1 MTPSRKPRSI
11 AATPE
16 GIQKLKD
23 ARKEKGLTNQTISD
37 ETYKKYGNAGISE
50 ASVNNFITKKKP
62 VQPESVI
69 KIIEVLGL
77 KPEDIV
83 ALEEWQIVTGEVKRH
98 KNSKNK
104 PINWHEIC
112 QKQATE
118 RQKITTN
125 SLTFKDGI
133 KHNREQLYVPLGLVE
148 RKKRERRTDESSAEK
163 GSQMY
168 APETYEV
175 TQTYA
180 QKRFFEEVIQQG
192 KSNSQ
197 GKRLA
202 VIGEPGAG
210 KTTLLQELEQ
220 WVLNQTDLIPVWVSL
235 ASLGE
240 KTLEDYL
247 LNNWLKEVRE
257 LIQVTPEDMEA
268 LKQLFEDKKVWLLL
282 DGADEMSGR
291 SQNLLGDIA
300 SQINGWLASARVIL
314 TCRLNVWD
322 GEKNAL
328 DTFDTYRTLEFSY
341 PEQVHLFIEKWFDS
355 PQSLKGEKGESL
367 AVELKRQLE
376 EPNQSRIRDLIKNP
390 LRLALLCR
398 TWQRRRGN
406 LPETQAELY
415 GRFVEDFYIWK
426 GDKFPTSSQQR
437 KRLNQGLGQLA
448 LRAIE
453 GEKSRFRLTH
463 GFVCQVLGEPDT
475 ELHQLALELGW
486 LNRVGVAAEN
496 PDEPVYAFYHPTFE
510 EYFAALAVE
519 DWDYFLTKDHVNF
532 PVEGKKY
539 RIFESQWKQV
549 ILLWLGREDVG
560 DDQKEAFI
568 QKLVEFED
576 GCGEWNYDVILD
588 RGFYEYRAYFLAAAG
603 IAEFKDC
610 SKADDIVN
618 KIIEL
623 CFEYLRMRASIF
635 LMLVIREANV
645 ALFETAQQ
653 IVIDRLIQ
661 LLVQTSDAHQDI
673 AKVLGEIAIGKQTV
687 INKLIKLI
695 EKKSHTNLAMSLL
708 KILGKIALGNQG
720 AIDFLVKFIKSSQD
734 EATCKEAIAILGE
747 IGVHNQT
754 AINFLSERITV
765 TKDECTLLQ
774 VAESL
779 GKIDYNK
786 QKAIDIIVELL
797 KNTPSKSTREKAVN
811 SLEKI
816 GLNNQTAI
824 IALVELLNTIRN
836 EEPYGVNK
844 SIPFFLTVTNQST
857 CRQVVRILG
866 TIAAENQTAID
877 ALINLFTTTKDQV
890 IRDQTANS
898 LEEIARG
905 NKKAIKELNDYIT
918 HSQDEQIRKQAENL
932 LWKIDPKSPTEIRDL
947 SISSTLRYMALE
959 QQSILAK
966 AELNTSEIE
975 IEIDNLLG
983 SILQIEN
990 PNNLKKAIDSLQ
1002 RILLISEKIRPLA
1015 KILQIDLTSRLHFL
1029 PKVVIALRDC
1039 LSNKTFENDFN
1050 KFDKCYKIIWHCAA
1064 NLPYPQFY
1072 QIWHH
1077 PVEMTHPEVEDNTPV
1092 GNATVQSLETQ
1103 VTDLCIQLQNRPIF
1117 CLDAEIL
1124 ETETDP
1130 GEIAQT
1136 LCELIWKQ
1144 ALPNQQYP
1152 EVSNAAQLRR
1162 HLNELQLKLNQ
1173 PQALLLT
1180 NCEHPTPKLTAFCH
1194 KLTNTIAIAF
1204 LTEEPLEAPLKGFP
1218 PNQPNL
1224 LSAIETWLEEV

>member
-112 QKQATE
+112 QKQATQ

-133 KHNREQLYVPLGLVE
+133 NHSREQLYVPLGLVE
-148 RKKRERRTDESSAEK
+148 RKKRERRTDELFPEK

-192 KSNSQ
+192 KSNCQ

-220 WVLNQTDLIPVWVSL
+220 WVLDRTDLIPVWVSL

-247 LNNWLKEVRE
+247 LNNWLKEVLE

-268 LKQLFEDKKVWLLL
+268 LKQLFEEKKVWLLL

-291 SQNLLGDIA
+291 SQNVLKDIA
-300 SQINGWLASARVIL
+300 SQINGWLASAKVIL

-328 DTFDTYRTLEFSY
+328 DAFDTYRTLEFSY
-341 PEQVHLFIEKWFDS
+341 PEQVHLFIENWFDP
-355 PQSLKGEKGESL
+355 PQPPFLRGENGENGENGESL

-415 GRFVEDFYIWK
+415 GRFVEDLYIWK
-426 GDKFPTSSQQR
+426 RDEFPTTSQQR
-437 KRLNQGLGQLA
+437 KRLNQGLGELA

-475 ELHQLALELGW
+475 ELHHLALELGW

-510 EYFAALAVE
+510 EYFAALTVE
-519 DWDYFLTKDHVNF
+519 NWDYFLPKDHVNF

-560 DDQKEAFI
+560 DDRKEEFI

-576 GCGEWNYDVILD
+576 GCGEWNFEKVD
-588 RGFYEYRAYFLAAAG
+588 RGFYEYQAYFLAAAA
-603 IAEFKDC
+603 INEFKAC
-610 SKADDIVN
+610 SLASEIVRQVVKWGFGYFNIEKQEWQTFLNPIEEGARETIPETIRQMAISELINILEHCPDENTRREMAECLWKIDPGNPEAIAALVKVIANTEDEWTRNEAVESLEKIGQGNLKAIAGLVN
-618 KIIEL
+618 VIATTESDFTRRQAIE
-623 CFEYLRMRASIF
+623 S
-635 LMLVIREANV
+635 
-645 ALFETAQQ
+645 
-653 IVIDRLIQ
+653 
-661 LLVQTSDAHQDI
+661 
-673 AKVLGEIAIGKQTV
+673 LGEIDP
-687 INKLIKLI
+687 
-695 EKKSHTNLAMSLL
+695 
-708 KILGKIALGNQG
+708 GNP
-720 AIDFLVKFIKSSQD
+720 
-734 EATCKEAIAILGE
+734 EAIAGLVNVIDTTE
-747 IGVHNQT
+747 DEWT
-754 AINFLSERITV
+754 RRRAI
-765 TKDECTLLQ
+765 
-774 VAESL
+774 ESL
-779 GKIDYNK
+779 GKIGQGNPE
-786 QKAIDIIVELL
+786 AIAGLVNVIDTTEDEW
-797 KNTPSKSTREKAVN
+797 TRRRAIE
-811 SLEKI
+811 SLGKI
-816 GLNNQTAI
+816 GQGNPEAI
-824 IALVELLNTIRN
+824 AALVNVIATTEDEWTRRRAIESLGEIDPGNPEAIAGL
-836 EEPYGVNK
+836 VNVIATTEDEWTRRRAIE
-844 SIPFFLTVTNQST
+844 S
-857 CRQVVRILG
+857 LG
-866 TIAAENQTAID
+866 KIGQGNPEAIAALVNVIATTEDEWTRGQATGSLWEIGQGNPVAI
-877 ALINLFTTTKDQV
+877 AGLVKVIATTKNES
-890 IRDQTANS
+890 IRRWLAVVS
-898 LEEIARG
+898 LG
-905 NKKAIKELNDYIT
+905 K
-918 HSQDEQIRKQAENL
+918 
-932 LWKIDPKSPTEIRDL
+932 
-947 SISSTLRYMALE
+947 
-959 QQSILAK
+959 ILA
-966 AELNTSEIE
+966 TSQQYA
-975 IEIDNLLG
+975 G
-983 SILQIEN
+983 VVSA
-990 PNNLKKAIDSLQ
+990 LK
-1002 RILLISEKIRPLA
+1002 
-1015 KILQIDLTSRLHFL
+1015 
-1029 PKVVIALRDC
+1029 DC
-1039 LSNKTFENDFN
+1039 LSDEIYQNN
-1050 KFDKCYKIIWHCAA
+1050 FDRFYETYKVIWNCAE

-1072 QIWHH
+1072 QAWHH
-1077 PVEMTHPEVEDNTPV
+1077 PVQMTHPEVEDNTPV
-1092 GNATVQSLETQ
+1092 GENATVKSLENL
-1103 VTDLCIQLQNRPIF
+1103 VTDLCIQLQNRPIY

-1124 ETETDP
+1124 ETETDT

-1162 HLNELQLKLNQ
+1162 HLNQLQLKLNQ

-1180 NCEHPTPKLTAFCH
+1180 NCEHPTPELTAFCH

-1204 LTEEPLEAPLKGFP
+1204 LTDEPLKTPLKGFP

-1224 LSAIETWLEEV
+1224 LSAIITWLEEI

>member
-112 QKQATE
+112 QKQATQ

-133 KHNREQLYVPLGLVE
+133 NHSREQLYVPLGLVE
-148 RKKRERRTDESSAEK
+148 RKKRERRTDELFPEK

-210 KTTLLQELEQ
+210 KSTLLQELEQ
-220 WVLNQTDLIPVWVSL
+220 EMLDRTDLIPVWVSL

-257 LIQVTPEDMEA
+257 LIQVTPEDIEV
-268 LKQLFEDKKVWLLL
+268 LKQLFKDKKVWLLL

-291 SQNLLGDIA
+291 LAPPLRSAQSQNVLGDIA
-300 SQINGWLASARVIL
+300 TQINGWLASARVIL

-328 DTFDTYRTLEFSY
+328 DAFDTYRTLEFSY

-355 PQSLKGEKGESL
+355 PQPPEDRENLNPPQPPLKRGENGEKGENGESL

-376 EPNQSRIRDLIKNP
+376 EPDQSRIRDLIKNP

-398 TWQRRRGN
+398 TWQRHRGN

-426 GDKFPTSSQQR
+426 GDEFPTTSQQQ
-437 KRLNQGLGQLA
+437 KQLNQGLGELA

-496 PDEPVYAFYHPTFE
+496 PDEPVYAFYHATFQ

-519 DWDYFLTKDHVNF
+519 DWDYFLPKDHVNF

-539 RIFESQWKQV
+539 RIFEPQWKQV
-549 ILLWLGREDVG
+549 ILLWLGREDVKVEE
-560 DDQKEAFI
+560 KEAFI
-568 QKLVEFED
+568 EKLVNFED
-576 GCGEWNYDVILD
+576 GFNYN
-588 RGFYEYRAYFLAAAG
+588 FYKFRAQFLASWLTQ
-603 IAEFKDC
+603 EFKD
-610 SKADDIVN
+610 SKWTNLLIDWLIRTGLGWYDSETKKWEYIISIISGTARQVLTQTNTKIVKN
-618 KIIEL
+618 KILEILDNSNESFVL
-623 CFEYLRMRASIF
+623 SMAIYCLGEMKFNSDD
-635 LMLVIREANV
+635 
-645 ALFETAQQ
+645 
-653 IVIDRLIQ
+653 VIDRL
-661 LLVQTSDAHQDI
+661 LLFIHKSSKDSTKYKTDSLHFQ
-673 AKVLGEIAIGKQTV
+673 AIES
-687 INKLIKLI
+687 I
-695 EKKSHTNLAMSLL
+695 S
-708 KILGKIALGNQG
+708 KIALADQKIISFFKDLIDGNIDFSTKIRSIKALAKISPEFIDKAIEILMEMFEDEKNDEIRYYLASTLVEVSPKNIDFVVKFLSSKSSNKKSSIALTQLENSLLSSQEISASKEKVNFVRSQEKNLASKIIEFSVNMKIHLNNKEIEKLNSFRESNKIEIEFYQLLLDIIQSWNSEPLKYFIVDELKSIKKTRNELIFIVENFSNYC
-720 AIDFLVKFIKSSQD
+720 AIDFD
-734 EATCKEAIAILGE
+734 Y
-747 IGVHNQT
+747 
-754 AINFLSERITV
+754 V
-765 TKDECTLLQ
+765 T
-774 VAESL
+774 
-779 GKIDYNK
+779 Y
-786 QKAIDIIVELL
+786 ELL
-797 KNTPSKSTREKAVN
+797 
-811 SLEKI
+811 
-816 GLNNQTAI
+816 
-824 IALVELLNTIRN
+824 
-836 EEPYGVNK
+836 
-844 SIPFFLTVTNQST
+844 
-857 CRQVVRILG
+857 
-866 TIAAENQTAID
+866 
-877 ALINLFTTTKDQV
+877 
-890 IRDQTANS
+890 
-898 LEEIARG
+898 
-905 NKKAIKELNDYIT
+905 
-918 HSQDEQIRKQAENL
+918 
-932 LWKIDPKSPTEIRDL
+932 W
-947 SISSTLRYMALE
+947 
-959 QQSILAK
+959 
-966 AELNTSEIE
+966 
-975 IEIDNLLG
+975 
-983 SILQIEN
+983 
-990 PNNLKKAIDSLQ
+990 
-1002 RILLISEKIRPLA
+1002 
-1015 KILQIDLTSRLHFL
+1015 
-1029 PKVVIALRDC
+1029 DC
-1039 LSNKTFENDFN
+1039 AT
-1050 KFDKCYKIIWHCAA
+1050 
-1064 NLPYPQFY
+1064 NLPYPEFY
-1072 QIWHH
+1072 QAWHH
-1077 PVEMTHPEVEDNTPV
+1077 PIKMTHPEVEDNTPV
-1092 GNATVQSLETQ
+1092 GNATVKSQEILLPYLRS
-1103 VTDLCIQLQNRPIF
+1103 QLQNRPIY
-1117 CLDAEIL
+1117 CLDAYIL
-1124 ETETDP
+1124 ANETDNS
-1130 GEIAQT
+1130 EIALT
-1136 LCELIWKQ
+1136 LCQLIWEQ
-1144 ALPNQQYP
+1144 AFPNEAYP
-1152 EVSNAAQLRR
+1152 KEVTTPSKLRE
-1162 HLNELQLKLNQ
+1162 HLKTLKLRQN
-1173 PQALLLT
+1173 L
-1180 NCEHPTPKLTAFCH
+1180 PKLAILIDRLPCDQVIEFCQ
-1194 KLTNTIAIAF
+1194 KLTNIVAIAF
-1204 LTEEPLEAPLKGFP
+1204 LTDEPLEAPLKGFP
-1218 PNQPNL
+1218 PSQSNL
-1224 LSAIETWLEEV
+1224 LSAIQSWLEEIKEYS